1 MRNIWDI
8 SRPLTKD
15 LAPWPG
21 DTPFRYELTWRLSQ
35 TCSVNVGAL
44 NTSTH
49 NGTHA
54 DAPFHFQGEGAAI
67 DSVPLENYI
76 GPAVVIDLVEKFSR
90 TQPSIA
96 IADLEHARPQ
106 IAETR
111 RVLLKTNCFPDPTRF
126 PDWIPVLKSEAI
138 AWLSELRVVLLGV
151 DVPSVDPIEAKVLAN
166 HHALATRSERDRS
179 GSLPIC
185 RAATKD
191 CWWRCCSGARV
202 ALARLGDEPDR
213 VGQERSKSANAAN
226 R

>member
-8 SRPLTKD
+8 SRPLTKN

-76 GPAVVIDLVEKFSR
+76 GPAVVIDLTGRFSR
-90 TQPSIA
+90 TQVSIGV
-96 IADLEHARPQ
+96 ADLEHARSQ
-106 IAETR
+106 IADTR

-126 PDWIPVLKSEAI
+126 PDWIPVLKPEAI
-138 AWLSELRVVLLGV
+138 AWLSELRVFLLGV

-166 HHALATRSERDRS
+166 HHALATGKIAIIESLDLSEIEA
-179 GSLPIC
+179 GIYQF
-185 RAATKD
+185 
-191 CWWRCCSGARV
+191 V
-202 ALARLGDEPDR
+202 ALPLKIVGGD
-213 VGQERSKSANAAN
+213 AAPV
-226 R
+226 RALLWRD

>member
-1 MRNIWDI
+1 MRNSWDI

-21 DTPFRYELTWRLSQ
+21 DTPFRYELIWRLSQ
-35 TCSVNVGAL
+35 TCAVNVGAL

-96 IADLEHARPQ
+96 IADLEHARPNRENAPGLAENELLPGPNTISRLDSGPQ
-106 IAETR
+106 IR
-111 RVLLKTNCFPDPTRF
+111 
-126 PDWIPVLKSEAI
+126 
-138 AWLSELRVVLLGV
+138 G
-151 DVPSVDPIEAKVLAN
+151 
-166 HHALATRSERDRS
+166 DR
-179 GSLPIC
+179 LVE
-185 RAATKD
+185 RAA
-191 CWWRCCSGARV
+191 RC
-202 ALARLGDEPDR
+202 LARR
-213 VGQERSKSANAAN
+213 RCSFS
-226 R
+226 

>member
-54 DAPFHFQGEGAAI
+54 DAPFHFHGEGAAI

-76 GPAVVIDLVEKFSR
+76 GPVVVIDLVEKFSR

-138 AWLSELRVVLLGV
+138 AWLRELRVVLLGV

-166 HHALATRSERDRS
+166 HHALALGNIAIIESLKLSEIEA
-179 GSLPIC
+179 GVYQF
-185 RAATKD
+185 
-191 CWWRCCSGARV
+191 V
-202 ALARLGDEPDR
+202 ALPLKIVGGD
-213 VGQERSKSANAAN
+213 AAPV
-226 R
+226 RALLWRD

>member
-1 MRNIWDI
+1 MRKIWDI

-21 DTPFRYELTWRLSQ
+21 DTPFRYDLTWRLSQ

-54 DAPFHFQGEGAAI
+54 DAPFHFDGEGAAI
-67 DSVPLENYI
+67 DSLPLANYI
-76 GPAVVIDLVEKFSR
+76 GPAVVIDLVGKFSR
-90 TQPSIA
+90 PQPSIA
-96 IADLEHARPQ
+96 IADLEHTRPQ
-106 IAETR
+106 IAESR

-138 AWLSELRVVLLGV
+138 TWLNELRVVLLGV

-166 HHALATRSERDRS
+166 HRALAVGKIAIIESLNLSEIEAGVYQFAALPLKIVDGDAAPVRALLWRD
-179 GSLPIC
+179 
-185 RAATKD
+185 
-191 CWWRCCSGARV
+191 
-202 ALARLGDEPDR
+202 
-213 VGQERSKSANAAN
+213 
-226 R
+226 

>member
-8 SRPLTKD
+8 SRPLTRD

-21 DTPFRYELTWRLSQ
+21 DTPFRYELTWPLSQ

-44 NTSTH
+44 SMSTH

-54 DAPFHFQGEGAAI
+54 DAPFHFDGEGAAI
-67 DSVPLENYI
+67 NSVPLENYI
-76 GPAVVIDLVEKFSR
+76 GPAIVIDLAGKFSR
-90 TQPSIA
+90 TEPSIA

-111 RVLLKTNCFPDPTRF
+111 RLLLKTNCFPDPTRF

-138 AWLSELRVVLLGV
+138 AWLSEMNVVLLGV

-166 HHALATRSERDRS
+166 HHALAAGRIAIVESLDLSEVEAGVYQFAALPLKIVGGDAAPVRGLLWRD
-179 GSLPIC
+179 
-185 RAATKD
+185 
-191 CWWRCCSGARV
+191 
-202 ALARLGDEPDR
+202 
-213 VGQERSKSANAAN
+213 
-226 R
+226 

>member
-1 MRNIWDI
+1 MRKIWDI

-15 LAPWPG
+15 LAAWPG

-35 TCSVNVGAL
+35 TSSVNVGAL

-54 DAPFHFQGEGAAI
+54 DAPFHFHGEGAAI
-67 DSVPLENYI
+67 DSVSLENYL
-76 GPAVVIDLVEKFSR
+76 GPAVVIDLAGKFSR
-90 TQPSIA
+90 AQPSIA

-111 RVLLKTNCFPDPTRF
+111 RALLKTNCFADPTRF

-138 AWLSELRVVLLGV
+138 PWLSELNVVLLGV

-166 HHALATRSERDRS
+166 HHALALAKIAIVESLNLSEIEAGVYQFAALPLKIVGGDAAPVRALLWRD
-179 GSLPIC
+179 
-185 RAATKD
+185 
-191 CWWRCCSGARV
+191 
-202 ALARLGDEPDR
+202 
-213 VGQERSKSANAAN
+213 
-226 R
+226 